1 MANKEMKTLTFGD
14 VTYEVMDEKAR
25 QELNTKG
32 KPNGIAE
39 LDETGKVPEEQLP
52 ELGVQ
57 LGETEDKAYRGDR
70 GKIAY
75 EHAQLKGKAFISGL
89 YKITTNKEGHITS
102 ATSVTKEDI
111 TKLGIPESDTTYSDA
126 THEQSGLMSHTDKKK
141 LDGVVVLDSAASHNA
156 IFRGADLTNK
166 YTVDQICE
174 RISSGTFED
183 LYIGDYFDITFT
195 NPSGSEEQMRCILAA
210 FDYYYHPDGYSGTN
224 QHHALIVPKNC
235 VSGYYAINTD
245 YKNYPSE
252 KGFTKSTMFTTT
264 LPSFVTPLQTAL
276 NNHII
281 QHKNY
286 FVSALNA
293 YGASAA
299 GAGMTGYAS
308 SSSNTAT
315 YLSLLSE
322 VQVYGTQ
329 VWSSSPYNVGC
340 DTGQLPLFAFD
351 KTAKLAGTGGGVQDK
366 GAANRYNYW
375 WLRDLV
381 SADCFARVDGNG
393 GALYTY
399 ADDVLISLRPLFLI
413 G

>member
-1 MANKEMKTLTFGD
+1 MKKEMKTLAFGD
-14 VTYEVMDEKAR
+14 VTYEVVDEKAR
-25 QELNTKG
+25 QDLQQKIPNSDKG
-32 KPNGIAE
+32 KANGIAS
-39 LDETGKVPEEQLP
+39 LDNNGKVPSNQLP
-52 ELGVQ
+52 EIKSYDVGGEELGVVKN
-57 LGETEDKAYRGDR
+57 GGNVVINPDGTMSAP
-70 GKIAY
+70 
-75 EHAQLKGKAFISGL
+75 
-89 YKITTNKEGHITS
+89 TTLNVS
-102 ATSVTKEDI
+102 
-111 TKLGIPESDTTYSDA
+111 IPN
-126 THEQSGLMSHTDKKK
+126 
-141 LDGVVVLDSAASHNA
+141 SAASHNA
-156 IFRGADLTNK
+156 IFRGMDLTNK

-210 FDYYYHPDGYSGTN
+210 FDYYYHPVGYSGTN

-235 VSGYYAINTD
+235 VSGSYAINTK
-245 YKNYPSE
+245 YEKYPSE
-252 KGFTKSTMFTTT
+252 KGFTKSTMFTTI

-286 FVSALNA
+286 FVSGLNA

-299 GAGMTGYAS
+299 GVGMTGYAS
-308 SSSNTAT
+308 SWSNIAT

-329 VWSSSPYNVGC
+329 VWSSSPYNVGY

-351 KTAKLAGTGGGVQDK
+351 KTAKLAGEGGGVQDK
-366 GAANRYNYW
+366 GAGNSYNYW

-381 SADCFARVDGNG
+381 SADSFARVYATGRAFHDN
-393 GALYTY
+393 ALSGTG
-399 ADDVLISLRPLFLI
+399 LRPFFLI

>member
-1 MANKEMKTLTFGD
+1 M
-14 VTYEVMDEKAR
+14 
-25 QELNTKG
+25 
-32 KPNGIAE
+32 
-39 LDETGKVPEEQLP
+39 
-52 ELGVQ
+52 
-57 LGETEDKAYRGDR
+57 
-70 GKIAY
+70 
-75 EHAQLKGKAFISGL
+75 AQLK
-89 YKITTNKEGHITS
+89 
-102 ATSVTKEDI
+102 
-111 TKLGIPESDTTYSDA
+111 DTTIQGILEIQGKDSEGRALILPEESEIYIGNKPFKGGVSSEEIQQMGFITNDKIGGDDLGLVKNGGNVVINSDGTMTA
-126 THEQSGLMSHTDKKK
+126 PEGAGGGGGGIALP
-141 LDGVVVLDSAASHNA
+141 DSAASHNA
-156 IFRGADLTNK
+156 IFRGEDLTSK

-210 FDYYYHPDGYSGTN
+210 FDYYYHPYGYSGTN

-245 YKNYPSE
+245 YENYPSE

-293 YGASAA
+293 DGASAA

-308 SSSNTAT
+308 SWSNTAT

-366 GAANRYNYW
+366 GAEDWYNYW

-381 SADCFARVDGNG
+381 SARYFAHVGSLG
-393 GALYTY
+393 VATYTVALLGYG
-399 ADDVLISLRPLFLI
+399 LRPLFLI

>member
-1 MANKEMKTLTFGD
+1 MAIEKNLSEVELLNDISSPD
-14 VTYEVMDEKAR
+14 VNVICEEKGEWKKA
-25 QELNTKG
+25 NI
-32 KPNGIAE
+32 GIA
-39 LDETGKVPEEQLP
+39 
-52 ELGVQ
+52 
-57 LGETEDKAYRGDR
+57 GD
-70 GKIAY
+70 
-75 EHAQLKGKAFISGL
+75 
-89 YKITTNKEGHITS
+89 
-102 ATSVTKEDI
+102 
-111 TKLGIPESDTTYSDA
+111 KLGLVKNGGNVVINPDGTMTAPESTGGGGGGGIA
-126 THEQSGLMSHTDKKK
+126 LP
-141 LDGVVVLDSAASHNA
+141 DSAASHNA
-156 IFRGADLTNK
+156 IFRGEDLTGK

-210 FDYYYHPDGYSGTN
+210 FDYYYTQQRYGYVGTN

-235 VSGYYAINTD
+235 VSGKYAINTD

-252 KGFTKSTMFTTT
+252 KGFTNSTMFTTT

-293 YGASAA
+293 DGASAA

-308 SSSNTAT
+308 SWSNTAT

-351 KTAKLAGTGGGVQDK
+351 KTAKLAGAGGGVQDK
-366 GAANRYNYW
+366 GAENRYNYW

-381 SADCFARVDGNG
+381 SADDFASVFSGGNAYCSGARGVGNG
-393 GALYTY
+393 
-399 ADDVLISLRPLFLI
+399 LRPLFLI

>member
-1 MANKEMKTLTFGD
+1 MVDNKEMKTLAFSD
-14 VTYEVMDEKAR
+14 VIYEIVDEKAR
-25 QELNTKG
+25 NDLKEKIPNSEKG
-32 KPNGIAE
+32 KANGVAS
-39 LDETGKVPEEQLP
+39 LDNNGKVPSNQLP
-52 ELGVQ
+52 EIKSYDVGGEELGLVKN
-57 LGETEDKAYRGDR
+57 GGNVTINPDGTMT
-70 GKIAY
+70 
-75 EHAQLKGKAFISGL
+75 SP
-89 YKITTNKEGHITS
+89 TTLS
-102 ATSVTKEDI
+102 
-111 TKLGIPESDTTYSDA
+111 
-126 THEQSGLMSHTDKKK
+126 MSN
-141 LDGVVVLDSAASHNA
+141 SAASHNA
-156 IFRGADLTNK
+156 IFRGEDLTGK

-195 NPSGSEEQMRCILAA
+195 NPSGREEQMRCILAA
-210 FDYYYHPDGYSGTN
+210 FDYYYHPDEYSGTN

-252 KGFTKSTMFTTT
+252 GGYTGSEMFTTT

-281 QHKNY
+281 QYRNG
-286 FVSALNA
+286 FASALNA
-293 YGASAA
+293 DGASAA

-308 SSSNTAT
+308 LWSITAT

-351 KTAKLAGTGGGVQDK
+351 KTAKLAGGGGGVQDK
-366 GAANRYNYW
+366 GANNRYNYW

-381 SADCFARVDGNG
+381 SSYHFARVADYG
-393 GALYTY
+393 GAFYDD
-399 ADDVLISLRPLFLI
+399 ADDTSRCLRPLFLI